1 MKAIGV
7 LGTGSSV
14 GKTWVATA
22 LCAWLHREG
31 VLSDDELA
39 QRLAVVDAMDPA
51 RGVPGPEPGAR
62 LN

>member
-1 MKAIGV
+1 MREQYDFMPENDSPEQHRSRFK
-7 LGTGSSV
+7 
-14 GKTWVATA
+14 
-22 LCAWLHREG
+22 WLHREG